1 MRSTRY
7 LNHEMFYEVEKLVG
21 RSMKRELVRFEGS
34 KMRFRGMYP
43 AMYDVEDDE
52 IEEAL
57 ANRYGTEVV

>member
-1 MRSTRY
+1 
-7 LNHEMFYEVEKLVG
+7 MFYEVEKLVG